1 MNGEQWLG
9 IELRHLA
16 ALAAVARERS
26 FRGAAASLG
35 YVPSAISSQ
44 IASLER
50 AVGARLVERSRG
62 PGPVRL
68 TEPGELLLAHA
79 ESILAR
85 LHAAQADLG
94 GYVDGAAAVAIRAGI
109 TQSVGVRILP
119 ALMQRYSARWP
130 GVQLLPRESTSD
142 LELYALV
149 ESGELDVGFCELPA
163 PDGPFE
169 TFELLTDPY
178 VFVVRADSALA
189 REGRPARIDDLAG
202 APLISY
208 SQCRGM
214 KRIEATLESRGIE
227 PNVVFRSDVN
237 ATVQSLVAAGVG
249 SAIVP
254 RLAVDEADRR
264 TAVVELGRSV
274 ALPPRV
280 LAAVWHRD
288 RAHVPALRDFV
299 ELAQEVARG
308 LERAEP
314 ALVRTA

>member
-50 AVGARLVERSRG
+50 AVGVRLVERQRG
-62 PGPVRL
+62 PGRVRL

-85 LHAAQADLG
+85 LQAAQADMSG
-94 GYVDGAAAVAIRAGI
+94 FVDGEAAVLRAGI

-119 ALMQRYSARWP
+119 GLMQRFSERHP

-142 LELYALV
+142 LELYGLV

-178 VFVVRADSALA
+178 VLLVRADSSLA
-189 REGRPARIDDLAG
+189 RERRPARIDDLAG
-202 APLISY
+202 TPLISY

-237 ATVQSLVAAGVG
+237 ATVQALVAAGVG
-249 SAIVP
+249 SAIMP
-254 RLAVDEADRR
+254 RLTVDEADAC
-264 TAVVELGRSV
+264 TVVVELGRSI

-280 LAAVWHRD
+280 LAAAWHRD
-288 RAHVPALRDFV
+288 RAHTPAL
-299 ELAQEVARG
+299 
-308 LERAEP
+308 
-314 ALVRTA
+314 

>member
-50 AVGARLVERSRG
+50 AVGVRLVERQRG
-62 PGPVRL
+62 PGRVRL

-85 LHAAQADLG
+85 LQAAQADLG
-94 GYVDGAAAVAIRAGI
+94 SFVDGDAAVLRAGI

-119 ALMQRYSARWP
+119 GLMQRFSARHP

-142 LELYALV
+142 LELYGLV

-178 VFVVRADSALA
+178 VFVVRCDSPLA

-237 ATVQSLVAAGVG
+237 ATVQALVAAGVG
-249 SAIVP
+249 SAIMP
-254 RLAVDEADRR
+254 RLTVDEADAR
-264 TAVVELGRSV
+264 TAVVELGRSI

-280 LAAVWHRD
+280 LAAAWHRD
-288 RAHVPALRDFV
+288 RAHTPALREFV
-299 ELAQEVARG
+299 ELAREVARAI
-308 LERAEP
+308 EHAEP
-314 ALVRTA
+314 ALVRSA

>member
-26 FRGAAASLG
+26 FRGAATSLG

-44 IASLER
+44 IAALER

-62 PGPVRL
+62 PSRVRL
-68 TEPGELLLAHA
+68 TEAGELLLAHT
-79 ESILAR
+79 ETILAR
-85 LHAAQADLG
+85 LHAAQADMGTLLEG
-94 GYVDGAAAVAIRAGI
+94 EAVTVRAGI

-119 ALMQRYSARWP
+119 ELMQRFAARRP

-142 LELYALV
+142 LELYELV
-149 ESGELDVGFCELPA
+149 ERGELDVGFVELPA

-178 VFVVRADSALA
+178 VFVVRSDSPLA

-237 ATVQSLVAAGVG
+237 ATVQALVAAGVG

-254 RLAVDEADRR
+254 RLAVDEADPR
-264 TAVVELGRSV
+264 TKVVELGRSV

-280 LAAVWHRD
+280 LAAAWHSD
-288 RAHVPALRDFV
+288 RAHTPALREFV
-299 ELAQEVARG
+299 ALAQEVSRG
-308 LERAEP
+308 LERGEP
-314 ALVRTA
+314 ALARSA